1 MPKSSSASK
10 PQKSPVWPSV
20 NRSEEAISLN
30 FGVLFQPLTHIEE
43 SPIDEY
49 YAHAKALLLLVT
61 RPEIERDDMLMR
73 LLVLELVSTA
83 ELYFRRILSGVISV
97 CPLVATVASKR
108 PLLLGAI
115 EYYKK
120 SALGYALLDGVSL
133 SGEGEVK
140 RQTANITGI
149 EVKPNSSV
157 HEALRDFEKVCQLR
171 HVIVHAK
178 GEAGSKNVSDL
189 RVTVAKQSHLK
200 INALSFQPL
209 VVVTHN
215 AVRAYN
221 AFMFESILRSWL
233 GSKHLSGAW
242 RSDRRMFLPLF
253 NLFYSKTD
261 GGVAD
266 AKAAYL
272 AFHPA
277 IK

>member
-1 MPKSSSASK
+1 
-10 PQKSPVWPSV
+10 V
-20 NRSEEAISLN
+20 NRSEETIALDL
-30 FGVLFQPLTHIEE
+30 GALFQPLTPVEQ

-49 YAHAKALLLLVT
+49 YAHARALLLAVS
-61 RPEIERDDMLMR
+61 RPEIEQDDMLMR

-97 CPLVATVASKR
+97 CPLIAMVASKR

-115 EYYKK
+115 DYYKRT
-120 SALGYALLDGVSL
+120 ALGYALLDGVSL
-133 SGEGEVK
+133 SGEGDVK
-140 RQTANITGI
+140 RQTTNITGI
-149 EVKPNSSV
+149 EIKQNSSV

-178 GEAGSKNVSDL
+178 GEAGAKNVSDL
-189 RVTVAKQSHLK
+189 KISVARQSHLK
-200 INALSFQPL
+200 IGALSFQPL

-233 GSKHLSGAW
+233 GSNNLSGNW
-242 RSDRRMFLPLF
+242 HSDRRRFLPLF
-253 NLFYSKTD
+253 RLFYSETD
-261 GGVAD
+261 CGAGD
-266 AKAAYL
+266 AKAAYI
-272 AFHPA
+272 AFRPA

>member
-10 PQKSPVWPSV
+10 SASPIWPSV
-20 NRSEEAISLN
+20 NRSEEAISLDL
-30 FGVLFQPLTHIEE
+30 GALFERLTPVAQ

-49 YAHAKALLLLVT
+49 YGHARVLLLSVA

-97 CPLVATVASKR
+97 CPLIAGVAARR

-115 EYYKK
+115 DYYDR

-133 SGEGEVK
+133 SGEGDVK

-149 EVKPNSSV
+149 EVKANSSV
-157 HEALRDFEKVCQLR
+157 HEALRDFERVCQLR

-178 GEAGSKNVSDL
+178 GEAGAKNVSDL
-189 RVTVAKQSHLK
+189 RVSVVGQSHLK
-200 INALSFQPL
+200 ISALSFQPL

-221 AFMFESILRSWL
+221 AFMFESVLRSWL
-233 GSKHLSGAW
+233 GSKHLSGVW
-242 RSDRRMFLPLF
+242 RSDRKMFLPLF
-253 NLFYSKTD
+253 KLFYSETD
-261 GGVAD
+261 GGVGD
-266 AKAAYL
+266 AKGSYL
-272 AFHPA
+272 AFRPA